1 MVRGAA
7 AHFFLKEEEYERY
20 YPLVLG
26 VFQNNG
32 FLVAN
37 SDRVE
42 DRSILKG
49 IPRSG
54 SGHGLEVEIRRRP
67 KGVDV
72 HVLVVPL
79 DELPEEPGRYLSREG
94 VFATLQPDARSG
106 STLNHLLPSLKRVGG
121 GPRRDPQ
128 FDRRPHQVPSWIFFD
143 LTGGAVSGVLGTVL
157 GTVAAAYALFWAPDG
172 AYRSNEALL
181 AVLLFVLAPWFSG
194 IWARSAIR
202 GAAAGFVTVFV
213 PILLYAVSALGYG
226 LPDLLRAPGMPTVDT
241 FLDVFGGLALIVS
254 AALGV
259 LGAVPGAIAG
269 GVGGK
274 IFPLREPEPKSTD

>member
-7 AHFFLKEEEYERY
+7 AHFFLKGEEYERY

-32 FLVAN
+32 FLVAD
-37 SDRVE
+37 SGRIE

-54 SGHGLEVEIRRRP
+54 SGSGLEVEIRRRP

-79 DELPEEPGRYLSREG
+79 DELLQEPGRYVSREG
-94 VFATLQPDARSG
+94 VFATLQPDAASG
-106 STLNHLLPSLKRVGG
+106 SMLRLLLPSLKREGE
-121 GPRRDPQ
+121 GPRRDPR

-143 LTGGAVSGVLGTVL
+143 LKGGAVSGVLGTAL
-157 GTVAAAYALFWAPDG
+157 GTVAAAYLLFWAPEG
-172 AYRSNEALL
+172 AYRSNDALL

-202 GAAAGFVTVFV
+202 GAAAGFITVFL
-213 PILLYAVSALGYG
+213 PTLFYAISALGFG
-226 LPDLLRAPGMPTVDT
+226 LPGLFRAPGMPTVDT
-241 FLDVFGGLALIVS
+241 FFEVFGGLALIVP
-254 AALGV
+254 AALGL
-259 LGAVPGAIAG
+259 LGAFPGGIAG
-269 GVGGK
+269 AVGGR
-274 IFPLREPEPKSTD
+274 IFPLREPEPKATD

>member
-1 MVRGAA
+1 MTFSTGQFPTSANAEAAASWRTTSTKEIPKLISGGINIRSSLCCVFSASRMFSSVSIPTSFPDASTIGHPPTLLSEETARSSARYGRRYLQERPGRRLRDMVRGAA

-26 VFQNNG
+26 VFQNNE
-32 FLVAN
+32 FLVAD

-94 VFATLQPDARSG
+94 VCATLQP
-106 STLNHLLPSLKRVGG
+106 H
-121 GPRRDPQ
+121 
-128 FDRRPHQVPSWIFFD
+128 
-143 LTGGAVSGVLGTVL
+143 TGTAS
-157 GTVAAAYALFWAPDG
+157 
-172 AYRSNEALL
+172 
-181 AVLLFVLAPWFSG
+181 
-194 IWARSAIR
+194 
-202 GAAAGFVTVFV
+202 
-213 PILLYAVSALGYG
+213 
-226 LPDLLRAPGMPTVDT
+226 
-241 FLDVFGGLALIVS
+241 
-254 AALGV
+254 
-259 LGAVPGAIAG
+259 
-269 GVGGK
+269 K
-274 IFPLREPEPKSTD
+274 